1 MTYRSFRSGPCS
13 SPSCQTGILFMAA
26 EPLQPSGPSAP
37 MQPHLHPAPE
47 TPLVSIIVPVYNLE
61 TCVSACLDSLL
72 AQTWL
77 PLEIILVNDGSTD
90 GTARILNAYAERHPG
105 IRVITQANA
114 GVDAARYAGMDAA
127 TGEYVMF
134 VDGDDAIFPDSVEAM
149 VQMAVRERADIV
161 IGDYVRHLDRFGLF
175 RRKDGHIPHS
185 RVVEREEFLSSYYS
199 GFFGMD
205 RHGLFYTYG
214 KMCIKLYRR
223 EFLLDNRPAP
233 SGLRYAEDQLFNLQ
247 VFPAAERIAV
257 LAREVYIYKFG
268 GVTGNLSLSLF
279 DDMLLLHSTKLTM
292 TDREDWKKSE
302 LGAFLNNV
310 RSFLATLAVSGE
322 LTARSMPEAL
332 EKLNGSA
339 IWRQALEVHPSLN
352 DPFFSAMRRNDAA
365 AAYGEL
371 SRHTILKK
379 TAYRLRRA
387 ILKLVR

>member
-1 MTYRSFRSGPCS
+1 MH
-13 SPSCQTGILFMAA
+13 Q
-26 EPLQPSGPSAP
+26 PLQ
-37 MQPHLHPAPE
+37 HPRA

-61 TCVSACLDSLL
+61 TCVSSCLDSLL
-72 AQTWL
+72 AQTWS
-77 PLEIILVNDGSTD
+77 PLELILVNDGSTD
-90 GTARILNAYAERHPG
+90 RTEHILNAYAARHPG
-105 IRVITQANA
+105 ITVISRENG
-114 GVDAARYAGMDAA
+114 GVDAARYAGMDRAA
-127 TGEYVMF
+127 GEYVMF
-134 VDGDDAIFPDSVEAM
+134 VDGDDALFRDSVEAM

-185 RVVEREEFLSSYYS
+185 RVVEREEFLASYYS

-223 EFLLDNRPAP
+223 DFLLNNRPAP

-268 GVTGNLSLSLF
+268 GVTGNLSLCLF
-279 DDMLLLHSTKLTM
+279 DDMLLLHATKLAM

-310 RSFLATLAVSGE
+310 RSFLATLAVSGR
-322 LTARSMPEAL
+322 LTASSMPEAL
-332 EKLNGSA
+332 EKLNGSS
-339 IWRQALEVHPSLN
+339 IWSQALDAHPSFN
-352 DPFFSAMRRNDAA
+352 DAFFSAMRRNDAV

-371 SRHTILKK
+371 NRHTCLKK
-379 TAYRLRRA
+379 IAYRLRRV
-387 ILKLVR
+387 ILKMVR

>member
-1 MTYRSFRSGPCS
+1 MFFTFVPDRHHHHGRGAYTIIRTIG
-13 SPSCQTGILFMAA
+13 T
-26 EPLQPSGPSAP
+26 
-37 MQPHLHPAPE
+37 MQPHLPSTPE
-47 TPLVSIIVPVYNLE
+47 FPLVSIIVPVYNLE

-72 AQTWL
+72 AQTWS

-90 GTARILNAYAERHPG
+90 GTEHILNAYAARHPG
-105 IRVITQANA
+105 IRVISQSNA

-127 TGEYVMF
+127 AGEYVMF

-149 VQMAVRERADIV
+149 ARMAVRERADVV

-223 EFLLDNRPAP
+223 EFLLNNRPAP

-257 LAREVYIYKFG
+257 LAKEVYIYKFG

-279 DDMLLLHSTKLTM
+279 DDMLLLHSAKLTM

-310 RSFLATLAVSGE
+310 RSFLATLAVSGK
-322 LTARSMPEAL
+322 LTPCCMPEAL
-332 EKLNGSA
+332 DKLNGSA
-339 IWRQALEVHPSLN
+339 IWRRALEAHPSFN
-352 DPFFSAMRRNDAA
+352 DAFFSAMRRNDAA
-365 AAYGEL
+365 AAYAEL
-371 SRHTILKK
+371 SRHTFLKK
-379 TAYRLRRA
+379 IAYRLRRV

>member
-1 MTYRSFRSGPCS
+1 
-13 SPSCQTGILFMAA
+13 MAA
-26 EPLQPSGPSAP
+26 EPLTTTRPIGIP
-37 MQPHLHPAPE
+37 MQTLLHPAPE

-72 AQTWL
+72 AQTW
-77 PLEIILVNDGSTD
+77 PSLEIITVNDGSTD
-90 GTARILNAYAERHPG
+90 GTARILNAYAERRPG
-105 IRVITQANA
+105 VRVITQDNA

-268 GVTGNLSLSLF
+268 GMTGNLSLSLF
-279 DDMLLLHSTKLTM
+279 DDMLLLHSTKLSM

-310 RSFLATLAVSGE
+310 RSFLATLAVSGK

-339 IWRQALEVHPSLN
+339 IWRQALEAHPSLN
-352 DPFFSAMRRNDAA
+352 DPFFSAMCRNDAA

-371 SRHTILKK
+371 NRHTILKK
-379 TAYRLRRA
+379 IAYRLRRA

>member
-1 MTYRSFRSGPCS
+1 M
-13 SPSCQTGILFMAA
+13 
-26 EPLQPSGPSAP
+26 
-37 MQPHLHPAPE
+37 HHPVPTTPE
-47 TPLVSIIVPVYNLE
+47 SPLVSIVVPMYNLE
-61 TCVSACLDSLL
+61 TCVSTCLDSLL
-72 AQTWL
+72 SQTWS

-90 GTARILNAYAERHPG
+90 RTEDILNAYAARNQN
-105 IRVITQANA
+105 IRVITQNNA

-127 TGEYVMF
+127 AGEYVMF
-134 VDGDDAIFPDSVEAM
+134 VDGDDALFPDSVEAM
-149 VQMAVRERADIV
+149 ARMAVRERADVV

-185 RVVEREEFLSSYYS
+185 RVVEREEFMCSYYS

-223 EFLLDNRPAP
+223 EFLLAARPSP

-247 VFPAAERIAV
+247 VFPRAERIAL

-279 DDMLLLHSTKLTM
+279 DDMLRLHSLKLSM

-310 RSFLATLAVSGE
+310 RSFLATLAVSGK
-322 LTARSMPEAL
+322 LTAASMPQAL
-332 EKLNGSA
+332 EKLDGSS
-339 IWRQALEVHPSLN
+339 IWRQALEAHPSRGDAFL
-352 DPFFSAMRRNDAA
+352 SAMRRNDAP
-365 AAYGEL
+365 AAYAEL
-371 SRHTILKK
+371 NRHTFLKK
-379 TAYRLRRA
+379 IAYRLRRI
-387 ILKLVR
+387 ILRLVR